1 MQLRSVAD
9 GAVNNAAAAGE
20 DDAALAED
28 IDVGGAGPQ
37 SASTK
42 AFFAHMR
49 QQGSITLLG
58 GYAVHGGPST
68 SGSAATETTL
78 ATAAATATAMDDV

>member
-1 MQLRSVAD
+1 MQLRSAAD
-9 GAVNNAAAAGE
+9 GATEAAAVGE
-20 DDAALAED
+20 DDAAAAVEED
-28 IDVGGAGPQ
+28 MDMSGAGPQ

-58 GYAVHGGPST
+58 GYTVHGGPS
-68 SGSAATETTL
+68 SSQPATETTP
-78 ATAAATATAMDDV
+78 AAVPTAMDDV